1 MPSTPSNTASVS
13 TTRSPAPS
21 QNVAR
26 TLGVLMLVACSSKDA
41 DVAPG
46 DSTCRIDVSSELS
59 SAIPTVGIVTWSTNL
74 SALDA
79 AQIEFGQD
87 TNYGAVAPVDLKET
101 NHRTL
106 LLGMTTSTEY
116 HFRVVASAGS
126 TSCVSDDHT
135 LTTGPI
141 DNGLALP
148 SIMTHAPDE
157 VAPGFLI
164 ASRFEA
170 GGPGP
175 GGGIRTMPPGAGGE
189 GGGPGGIMFGGG
201 GGVPGEM
208 VGIAGASGGIMMGG
222 PEGDSGESLLYV
234 LNQAGEAVWWRTV
247 PIGEVTRVLMSYDGK
262 SMLAMSLN
270 VAGTP
275 SGRAVKVSMDGL
287 DVETIS
293 VPNAHHD
300 FTITP
305 DGDLVFIRKSEDEC
319 DDITRLSN
327 DGEWT
332 RVFRV
337 ADAFG
342 SQLGTGAGAGGERCH
357 TNSLHYNANDD
368 SFTFSVLNMNSY
380 VKVSATGELQWILGG
395 VASQFGGD
403 GAEWERQH
411 GHQMLDAGGLLFFNN
426 RDLGAGDEGSLAIE
440 VKLDQDTGMAERVW
454 TYDGGVT
461 SPVLGDVQRLP
472 NGNTLVTYSASGV
485 IHQANAVGT
494 LVQELTWAIGG
505 AIGYVNHRPT
515 LYGPPALP

>member
-1 MPSTPSNTASVS
+1 MPSTPSNPASGRTAPSTAS
-13 TTRSPAPS
+13 
-21 QNVAR
+21 NKNI
-26 TLGVLMLVACSSKDA
+26 TLGVLILAACSGKEA
-41 DVAPG
+41 GVAPG

-79 AQIEFGQD
+79 AHIEFGRD
-87 TNYGAVAPVDLKET
+87 TNYGAVAPVDLSEP
-101 NHRTL
+101 NHRAL

-116 HFRVVASAGS
+116 HFRVVASSGS

-148 SIMTHAPDE
+148 SVVTNSPDE

-164 ASRFEA
+164 ASRFEG

-175 GGGIRTMPPGAGGE
+175 EGGIRVMPPNAGGE
-189 GGGPGGIMFGGG
+189 GGGPGDTMFGGE
-201 GGVPGEM
+201 GGVPGGM
-208 VGIAGASGGIMMGG
+208 VGIAGAPGGVMNGG
-222 PEGDSGESLLYV
+222 PDGGSGESLLYI
-234 LNQAGEAVWWRTV
+234 LNPAGEAVWWLTV
-247 PIGEVTRVLMSYDGK
+247 PIGEVSRVVMSYDGK

-275 SGRAVKVSMDGL
+275 LGQAVKVSMDGL

-305 DGDLVFIRKSEDEC
+305 DGDLVFILKSDDDC
-319 DDITRLSN
+319 DDVTRLSSN
-327 DGEWT
+327 GEWT

-342 SQLGTGAGAGGERCH
+342 SKLAGAGAGGERCH

-380 VKVSATGELQWILGG
+380 VKVSAAGELQWVLGG
-395 VASQFGGD
+395 VASHFGGD

-440 VKLDQDTGMAERVW
+440 VKLDQDSGMAERVW
-454 TYDGGVT
+454 TYDGGVN

-485 IHQANAVGT
+485 IHQANAAGT